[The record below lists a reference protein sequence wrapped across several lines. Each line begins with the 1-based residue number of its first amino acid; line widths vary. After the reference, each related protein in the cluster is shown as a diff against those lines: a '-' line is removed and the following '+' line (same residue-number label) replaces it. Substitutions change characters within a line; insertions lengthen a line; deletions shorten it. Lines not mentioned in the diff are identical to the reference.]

1 MVSRFQYGS
10 RRATMY
16 DSQRVHLV
24 TGRIILRR
32 QGLVPT
38 LQLRNNDDLRYTV
51 GRPVGC
57 PVLQK
62 TCSGSVDGIHLFS
75 CPESQGRSDGLSSV
89 QLSQK
94 AGVDD
99 KEIQEE
105 AKIIHRSV
113 KH

>member
-1 MVSRFQYGS
+1 
-10 RRATMY
+10 MY